1 MRPPRKITIA
11 TVVVAVALAA
21 WWFFAPRIICHLGDQ
36 REEFV
41 LATMKG
47 INEAVYELGHCPTAS
62 EGIGLLVRSGYLF
75 KEPVDPWWGSY
86 EYRTDGHSYSITSF
100 GADGR
105 PGGTGKDTDIQRT
118 FRCPSN
124 QTLPDGVVHLPAGNR
139 RRNL

>member
-11 TVVVAVALAA
+11 AVVIAVPLAA
-21 WWFFAPRIICHLGDQ
+21 WWFFAPPIICHLGDR

-47 INEAVYELGHCPTAS
+47 INEAVYELGRCPAAS

-75 KEPVDPWWGSY
+75 KEPIDPWWGSY
-86 EYRTDGHSYSITSF
+86 QYRTDGHSYSITSF

-105 PGGTGKDTDIQRT
+105 PGGPGKDADIQGT
-118 FRCPSN
+118 FACPLDSDP
-124 QTLPDGVVHLPAGNR
+124 TG
-139 RRNL
+139 

>member
-11 TVVVAVALAA
+11 GVVIAVSLAA
-21 WWFFAPRIICHLGDQ
+21 WWFLAPPIICHLGDQ
-36 REEFV
+36 REAFV

-47 INEAVYELGHCPTAS
+47 INEAVHELGRCPTAS
-62 EGIGLLVRSGYLF
+62 EGMGLLVRSGYLL

-105 PGGTGKDTDIQRT
+105 PGGTGRDGDIQRT
-118 FRCPSN
+118 FRCPS
-124 QTLPDGVVHLPAGNR
+124 D
-139 RRNL
+139 